1 VKERVKKTKFLT
13 TIFTLIILL
22 IGVIAVPAYAEVPT
36 DYVRNI
42 DMPNVLLVGDYGFDL
57 NDQEN
62 NNYNLDSFIRAAKTA
77 YENPDTQQNEIYW
90 HFSSGRWYNL
100 VADPN
105 FRNPIEDL
113 DKINGDGLYSYGNTI
128 AGYWLN
134 QAIVK
139 AIKDVNAAGTVGE
152 MRTALEVN
160 RAVLVPEGE
169 INDLMAEALLQNR
182 GDGYRTLAEI
192 LAVLKTVSEEV
203 ASTYKFSYQ
212 VPADV
217 VAGSEVVVP
226 VTFATYE
233 EGDFGYDGVRF
244 KFEAQGPEG
253 ATVTFK
259 AVDSNGV
266 EHTFTNEGYW
276 GPAGGFNLP
285 AEYSATTEWKLVFG
299 AAGQYTIT
307 FSLIDADT
315 EEVIAGITDSA
326 TVEVGAAPEVKGSI
340 ERDPANTGGE
350 LEVTI
355 EDDTVTFT
363 SGEIKWY
370 PEDQALG
377 RAAGNRV
384 GVQINAPADF
394 DTSGVKVTIGENEY
408 DWNEIEDGD
417 GYFWWYPLVTADKK
431 EYTATVVW
439 NEASTQVFKVVIG
452 SGVTLEAEPAI
463 KGEFVSTGN
472 VGIAPDTAGDAAG
485 KIYAEYKLVAEG
497 KDISLASGNVEYIKV
512 KVGEG
517 GWEDLTP
524 NTDATLWFNV
534 EKATG
539 SYEFEVKTTDGKKY
553 TAILNWDK
561 EIKTATWE
569 ATGREGEHDG
579 KTYVEYKLLDGEAK
593 VSLKVGDVK
602 LIAIKEGDKWVALE
616 PNTDET
622 LWFNKA
628 RETGSYEFFV
638 VTSEGVMYRAT
649 LDWVKTKAAEVDYN
663 AVWNGARGTWYI
675 KVSVPGEDLD
685 ADSVQTIKVIR
696 EAGVD
701 LAEPRALTPDTD
713 KVLWFGVAKADG
725 DLGYKGA
732 GEYAYEVVRKDGS
745 KYIFSF
751 TYDPDAV
758 QGVEIVTTQGELV
771 PAADYP
777 GYENW
782 SAVFT
787 AAGVDFG
794 QITKDQAIAMGLPGK
809 DYYGV
814 AMYLMADGVQVDLS
828 AGNVKRVVR
837 TDPAGDMTE
846 PIVSGDNK
854 YQFVHDGWGGPGQ
867 YTIVYT
873 LKDGRVIEAKINIVS
888 FEFKVKEPK
897 VITGLGVLARDADK
911 ISVSNV
917 GLVDGVYTVTATAL
931 VELPEIESGTGVVGK
946 WFGLLLMP
954 GGIDSITELQY
965 KTAYTGEF
973 RDLTDADI
981 AESGGAEQLV
991 WWLNGSAEFPQA
1003 IELKYKGEADDTAIK
1018 LSVNFED
1025 PFVDISAAIAA
1036 IAAGNYQDLQVDDV
1050 YSETDTTDAVQ
1061 SVVDR
1066 ILANL
1071 GLEGVTAEVTRAAE
1085 DVFTVTVRKGIAEKT
1100 TAVEATFVGVAEI
1113 YYKSMGIGMF
1123 TVDVKVKVEGQFISN
1138 YAIVWDSEDIWQTSD
1153 GIITIPGNTM
1163 NAILNDP
1170 SRIRVI
1176 YDGRTLSV
1184 TDGGTWF

>member
-13 TIFTLIILL
+13 TIITLIILL
-22 IGVIAVPAYAEVPT
+22 IGAIAVPAYAEVPSAN
-36 DYVRNI
+36 VSNI
-42 DMPNVLLVGDYGFDL
+42 DMPNTLLVGLYGFDL
-57 NDQEN
+57 NDPEN
-62 NNYNLDSFIRAAKTA
+62 NNYNLNNFIRACRTA
-77 YENPDTQQNEIYW
+77 YEREQNVFEIYW
-90 HFSSGRWYNL
+90 YHGGKWYEL
-100 VADPN
+100 VSDPYLK
-105 FRNPIEDL
+105 NPIGDPSR
-113 DKINGDGLYSYGNTI
+113 INGNGLYSYGNMI
-128 AGYWLN
+128 PGYWLN
-134 QAIVK
+134 QAIIK
-139 AIKDVNAAGTVGE
+139 AIKDVNAAGTREE
-152 MRTALEVN
+152 MRTALQEN
-160 RAVLVPEGE
+160 KSVLVPDHD
-169 INDLMAEALLQNR
+169 INDLMADALLENK

-192 LAVLKTVSEEV
+192 LAVLKTVIEELT
-203 ASTYKFSYQ
+203 STYEFSYQ

-217 VAGSEVVVP
+217 VAGSEVEVP
-226 VTFATYE
+226 VTFATDVK
-233 EGDFGYDGVRF
+233 GDYGYDGVRF
-244 KFEAQGPEG
+244 KYAAQGPG
-253 ATVTFK
+253 TVTFK

-266 EHTFTNEGYW
+266 EHTFTNQGYW
-276 GPAGGFNLP
+276 GPAGGFDLP
-285 AEYSATTEWKLVFG
+285 ADYSATTDWKLVFS

-307 FSLIDADT
+307 FSLIDAVT
-315 EEVIAGITDSA
+315 EDVVAGITE
-326 TVEVGAAPEVKGSI
+326 TVTVDVAPVPVVSGTI
-340 ERDPANTGGE
+340 GRDPANTGGD
-350 LEVTI
+350 LEYI
-355 EDDTVTFT
+355 ILGDTVTFT
-363 SGEIKWY
+363 GGEIKWY
-370 PEDQALG
+370 PEDPVLG

-384 GVQINAPADF
+384 GVQINAPAGF
-394 DTSGVKVTIGENEY
+394 DTSGVTVTIGENTY
-408 DWNEIEDGD
+408 NWKDIEDGP
-417 GYFWWYPLVTADKK
+417 GYFWWYPLVTAPGQ
-431 EYTATVVW
+431 EFTATVVW

-1025 PFVDISAAIAA
+1025 PFVDISATIAA
-1036 IAAGNYQDLQVDDV
+1036 IAAGDYQDLQVDDV
-1050 YSETDTTDAVQ
+1050 YSETDTTAAVQ
-1061 SVVDR
+1061 AVVDG

-1085 DVFTVTVRKGIAEKT
+1085 GVFTVTVRKGDAEKT
-1100 TAVEATFVGVAEI
+1100 TTVEATFVGRAEI
-1113 YYKSMGIGMF
+1113 CYTPPGDLLPTIL
-1123 TVDVKVKVEGQFISN
+1123 VEVKVKVDGEFITDYTLGFN
-1138 YAIVWDSEDIWQTSD
+1138 GIYDAI
-1153 GIITIPGNTM
+1153 IPGANGV
-1163 NAILNDP
+1163 AQVPAGFLSDLSIVRVAYQG
-1170 SRIRVI
+1170 RI
-1176 YDGRTLSV
+1176 LSV
-1184 TDGGTWF
+1184 VYGGSW